1 MKRLS
6 IFLPLCLFVL
16 LLTVLCTVS
25 VGATVYEPNGGS
37 AEEYLF
43 PAADCNRT
51 IYVNCVD
58 KDTGETIKQMTYHTK
73 RDVDELISL
82 SLYGYD
88 ITDFTSNAGLFQSCK
103 LTWASGTGLAKSAY
117 IQISYKFSG
126 MVSGKSITAT
136 VTLRKSEQITLIV
149 RHRTVDE
156 KGNDRVYD
164 SYEKKIYYYE
174 SVDLRALD
182 ITGYSIKSGYA
193 SVLSGKFSYAWLGAT
208 ENIGKNAFG
217 YNYVNT
223 PASEPMKDWS
233 TYHEDKHGK
242 LDYCI
247 NRTVVVNFYYTLK
260 EYTISYDANGG
271 NGAPASQKKYYGV
284 SLTLSDTVPVRG
296 GYAFAGWATN
306 SWSNTVSYVSGDTY
320 TSNAGCTL
328 YAVWLRSEYEFSVE
342 FWSSLPNE
350 VDRGDTVSVSIR
362 ADSWDEAHAYSGIS
376 LELCYDGTVIGSRSL
391 DFEPYGIAYVTFMLD
406 VGTEAGEHTLEVRI
420 NWVNHES
427 ETDPNNNAVR
437 TTISVRRPAYGI
449 SFAPM
454 NGAGSPYYEGMTV
467 VTTYVILNDGSE
479 NVTPENG
486 LTARFTV
493 SSNGTILTEQTKDSV
508 VIPSDSSNLVYF
520 HWTVP
525 QDFAGKTVN
534 CACVLETEIPL
545 SGDDPT
551 DNRASFSTVV
561 QAYPTSQTPDTR
573 YDRTAPA
580 DYAQTEPLTA
590 SKNTMKWNEWIW
602 KNGGFVLKRYG
613 ITFTD
618 AVSIVTPDESCAS
631 AAQENGTWVMRSGYG
646 FSLRVMPTVTVL
658 PGYEM
663 PPSDAY
669 SEVQAVYATFP
680 EFGYST
686 VTGKYRTLEQ
696 TDGVFA
702 FTENPADN
710 GKRTH
715 FIPLYVADGDYTVSV
730 TATQVWTPAGVL
742 TSRSNAVS
750 IRIKGSIYDDYYVGQ

>member
-1 MKRLS
+1 MKQRNKILFACVFG
-6 IFLPLCLFVL
+6 FLLAFFLAL
-16 LLTVLCTVS
+16 S
-25 VGATVYEPNGGS
+25 VGAYEPDGS
-37 AEEYLF
+37 ASEEYEY
-43 PAADCNRT
+43 PADECNR
-51 IYVNCVD
+51 IVYVHCVD
-58 KDTGETIKQMTYHTK
+58 KDTGEIVKSVTYHTK
-73 RDVDELISL
+73 RDVDDLISL

-103 LTWASGTGLAKSAY
+103 LTWASGTGLGKYGY
-117 IQISYKFSG
+117 IQISYKFTG
-126 MVSGKSITAT
+126 MISGKSITAT
-136 VTLRKSEQITLIV
+136 VTVRKSEQIALII
-149 RHRTVDE
+149 RHYTTDE
-156 KGNDRVYD
+156 KGNDTLYQSDRQDIFYYD
-164 SYEKKIYYYE
+164 W
-174 SVDLRALD
+174 VDLQALSIPGYRIKD
-182 ITGYSIKSGYA
+182 GYNSALTGN
-193 SVLSGKFSYAWLGAT
+193 FSYSWLGAS

-233 TYHEDKHGK
+233 TFHEDKHGK

-247 NRTVVVNFYYTLK
+247 NRTVVVNFYYTLQ
-260 EYTISYDANGG
+260 EYTVTYDANGG
-271 NGAPASQKKYYGV
+271 EGAPASQKKYYGV

-306 SWSNTVSYVSGDTY
+306 SWSNTVSYASGDAY
-320 TSNAGCTL
+320 TENSDCTL
-328 YAVWLRSEYEFSVE
+328 YAVWLESEYEFSLML
-342 FWSSLPNE
+342 WDALPSQVN
-350 VDRGDTVSVSIR
+350 RGDTVTVSIR
-362 ADSWDEAHAYSGIS
+362 ADSWDQVHAYSGIP
-376 LELCYDGTVIGSRSL
+376 LELCYDGTVIGSRTL
-391 DFEPYGIAYVTFMLD
+391 DFEPYGIAYVTFTLD
-406 VGTEAGEHTLEVRI
+406 VGTVAGEHTVEVRL
-420 NWVNHES
+420 NWENRQS
-427 ETDPNNNAVR
+427 ETNPDNNAVSA
-437 TTISVRRPAYGI
+437 TLSVRRPAYGL
-449 SFAPM
+449 SVEVLE
-454 NGAGSPYYEGMTV
+454 NTNNPYYEGMTV
-467 VTTYVILNDGSE
+467 VTTYVIRNDGSE

-493 SSNGTILTEQTKDSV
+493 SSNGTILTEQTKGSV

-525 QDFAGKTVN
+525 QDFAGKTVS
-534 CACVLETEIPL
+534 CACVLDTEIPL

-580 DYAQTEPLTA
+580 DYAQTEPLTS

-602 KNGGFVLKRYG
+602 ENGGFVLKRYG
-613 ITFTD
+613 ITFAD

-646 FSLRVMPTVTVL
+646 FSIRVAPMVTVL

-663 PPSDAY
+663 PPADAY

-686 VTGKYRTLEQ
+686 VTGRYRSLEKM
-696 TDGVFA
+696 DGGFA